1 MTMTLASDLDL
12 YRDLAGP
19 AVELTQLRP
28 LHVLELARLELDHHE
43 LSGSTPLATY
53 ARTRR
58 WAMQLVARRSAE
70 TRAYLV
76 TDHGRTVG
84 VAVLDDLRR
93 GTACNAALSVWVDR
107 DERRR
112 GVGTA
117 AVEQL
122 LIHAGDLGLHRLE
135 AAVLPDDAPA
145 RGLLTATGF
154 LPVGLA
160 QGYRMVAGRWRDH
173 VLFECLVA
181 GGPSPTPAGR

>member
-1 MTMTLASDLDL
+1 M
-12 YRDLAGP
+12 
-19 AVELTQLRP
+19 
-28 LHVLELARLELDHHE
+28 LELARLQLDHHE

-58 WAMQLVARRSAE
+58 WAMHLVARRSAD

-76 TDHGRTVG
+76 TDGGRAVG

-93 GTACNAALSVWVDR
+93 GTACSAALSVWVDR

-112 GVGTA
+112 GVGSA

-135 AAVLPDDAPA
+135 ASVLPDDAPA
-145 RGLLTATGF
+145 RGLLTAAGF

-160 QGYRMVAGRWRDH
+160 QGYRRVAGRWRDH

-181 GGPSPTPAGR
+181 GGPSATPAGW